1 MIFGLYTIRSK
12 KAENH
17 PESTVTSLLCRENY
31 HCGHDVHTGYGSTV
45 NLSYFKTTGDTTMKN
60 RSISFISGIVLIF
73 LCFPIGCISSNIHSK
88 SGTTT
93 TLILFR
99 HADRDDMGRLTPKG
113 HERARALV
121 DTVGHK
127 GVTAIYSPNLKRN
140 LDTVKPLA
148 DHLGI
153 DITLTP
159 KVSLFVVNKIV
170 NEILNK
176 HSGGVVSWVG
186 NVSGNL
192 QVIFRKLGGRGK
204 GPLEYGDL
212 FIMTIPDRGPVNVT
226 KSRFGS

>member
-1 MIFGLYTIRSK
+1 MK
-12 KAENH
+12 K
-17 PESTVTSLLCRENY
+17 R
-31 HCGHDVHTGYGSTV
+31 
-45 NLSYFKTTGDTTMKN
+45 
-60 RSISFISGIVLIF
+60 FITFILVAVV
-73 LCFPIGCISSNIHSK
+73 LCFFIGCMSSNIHSK

-93 TLILFR
+93 TAILIR
-99 HADRDDMGRLTPKG
+99 HADRDDKGRLTPEG
-113 HERARALV
+113 HDRAKALV
-121 DTVGHK
+121 DTVGHM
-127 GVTAIYSPNLKRN
+127 GVTAIYSPDLERN

-170 NEILNK
+170 NEILSK
-176 HSGGVVSWVG
+176 HAGGVVLWVG

-192 QVIFRKLGGRGK
+192 QAIYRKLGGKGK

-212 FIMTIPDRGPVNVT
+212 FILTIPDKGPVNVS

>member
-1 MIFGLYTIRSK
+1 MK
-12 KAENH
+12 KRCITFILV
-17 PESTVTSLLCRENY
+17 TV
-31 HCGHDVHTGYGSTV
+31 V
-45 NLSYFKTTGDTTMKN
+45 
-60 RSISFISGIVLIF
+60 
-73 LCFPIGCISSNIHSK
+73 LCFFLGCMSSNIHSK

-93 TLILFR
+93 TVILIR
-99 HADRDDMGRLTPKG
+99 HADRDDMGRLTPQG
-113 HERARALV
+113 HDRAKALV
-121 DTVGHK
+121 DTVGHM
-127 GVTAIYSPNLKRN
+127 GVTAIYSPDLERN

-176 HSGGVVSWVG
+176 HAGGVVLWVG

-192 QVIFRKLGGRGK
+192 QAIYRKLGGRGK

-212 FIMTIPDRGPVNVT
+212 FIMTIPDRGSVNVT

>member
-1 MIFGLYTIRSK
+1 MK
-12 KAENH
+12 K
-17 PESTVTSLLCRENY
+17 ST
-31 HCGHDVHTGYGSTV
+31 
-45 NLSYFKTTGDTTMKN
+45 
-60 RSISFISGIVLIF
+60 SFIMGIILVVIY
-73 LCFPIGCISSNIHSK
+73 FPMGCISSNIHSK

-93 TLILFR
+93 TLILIR
-99 HADRDDMGRLTPKG
+99 HADRDDTGRLTPKG

-121 DTVGHK
+121 DAVEHR

-153 DITLTP
+153 DIILTP

-170 NEILNK
+170 NEILTL
-176 HSGGVVSWVG
+176 HAGGVVLWVG

-192 QVIFRKLGGRGK
+192 QAIYRRLGGKGK

-212 FIMTIPDRGPVNVT
+212 FLMTIPDRGTANVT
-226 KSRFGS
+226 KLRFGS